1 MGKNVKYHKKMLMRV
16 TDDSPNALNSIYLRV
31 TINRV
36 QLRIATPIRVK
47 KNEFNHD
54 TEEIRIPGDTKKSHD
69 YTRVLAS
76 LMAKAENIFTKYMLM
91 EIPLTPDK
99 FKTEW
104 HIFGNRNSF
113 IDFMEREIN
122 ELKNTTSRAG
132 STITV
137 YNTILGK
144 LRAFMPNLSFAD
156 MDGTWPESFDR
167 YLNSKNLSPNTRH
180 KAHKTV
186 KKFINIAFDKKLMFN
201 HPYAK
206 FKVKRIKGNRQHL
219 HIDELK
225 ALIDL
230 EAQGVLSASHQYT
243 LRAFLFSCY
252 TGIRLSDCRVL
263 DQRSIINGVLTFKP
277 VKTKNDSIIVRSPL
291 SEASMELI
299 NKTGKLL
306 TCISDSKMNVA
317 LKIIGHRANVQTPLT
332 FHVARHTFG
341 THYILSGGNAVE
353 LMHLM
358 GHSKIETTMI
368 YVHMAEEQKAAK
380 IGINKFDAYLK
391 KSGSSLR
398 VVS

>member
-1 MGKNVKYHKKMLMRV
+1 MGKNVKYHKKMLMRI
-16 TDDSPNALNSIYLRV
+16 TDDSHNALNSIYLRV

-36 QLRIATPIRVK
+36 QLRIATPIRIRQT
-47 KNEFNHD
+47 EFNPE

-91 EIPLTPDK
+91 ETPLTPDK

-113 IDFMEREIN
+113 LDFMEREI
-122 ELKNTTSRAG
+122 EHLKETTSRAG

-156 MDGTWPESFDR
+156 MDGTWPENFDR
-167 YLNSKNLSPNTRH
+167 YLNSKNLAANTRH

-186 KKFINIAFDKKLMFN
+186 KKFTNIALDKNLMFTD
-201 HPYAK
+201 PYTK

-225 ALIDL
+225 ALIEL
-230 EAQGVLSASHQYT
+230 EASGTLSASHQYT

-252 TGIRLSDCRVL
+252 TGVRLSDCRVL

-277 VKTKNDSIIVRSPL
+277 VKTINDSIIVKSPL
-291 SEASMELI
+291 SEASMELV

-306 TCISDSKMNVA
+306 TCISDSKINAA
-317 LKIIGHRANVQTPLT
+317 LKVIANRASIQTPLT
-332 FHVARHTFG
+332 FHIARHTFG
-341 THYILSGGNAVE
+341 THYILSGGNTVE

-380 IGINKFDAYLK
+380 AGINQFDAYLK
-391 KSGSSLR
+391 KSASPLR